1 MLTRTAASGQ
11 VISEDEMGHVRTELT
26 KSLNLLPPTALVGL
40 ITFGSMINIYELGYE
55 ACAKAFTFRG
65 DKNPVTPQQIASLL
79 QQAGGAAGGAKGQGA
94 AATRGAARFLLPV
107 AECFDSFY
115 TILEELQR
123 DSWPCAADQRPPRS
137 TGVALSAAV
146 SLLEAAHRN
155 FGARIMMFLGGPCTQ
170 GNPHDHI
177 AGLHHLGCILP

>member
-1 MLTRTAASGQ
+1 MLAPS
-11 VISEDEMGHVRTELT
+11 
-26 KSLNLLPPTALVGL
+26 
-40 ITFGSMINIYELGYE
+40 
-55 ACAKAFTFRG
+55 
-65 DKNPVTPQQIASLL
+65 
-79 QQAGGAAGGAKGQGA
+79 AGGAAGGAKGQGA

-170 GNPHDHI
+170 GPGMVVSNQKEETIRSHHDMEKDNNLCRFVKKVI
-177 AGLHHLGCILP
+177 IPMMIMV

>member
-1 MLTRTAASGQ
+1 MT
-11 VISEDEMGHVRTELT
+11 
-26 KSLNLLPPTALVGL
+26 
-40 ITFGSMINIYELGYE
+40 
-55 ACAKAFTFRG
+55 
-65 DKNPVTPQQIASLL
+65 
-79 QQAGGAAGGAKGQGA
+79 
-94 AATRGAARFLLPV
+94 
-107 AECFDSFY
+107 
-115 TILEELQR
+115 

-177 AGLHHLGCILP
+177 AGIWVAFFHKLHND

>member
-1 MLTRTAASGQ
+1 MSSGCPAVPRPAATQRTHSTHTSVVPGQ

-123 DSWPCAADQRPPRS
+123 GQKDFS
-137 TGVALSAAV
+137 T
-146 SLLEAAHRN
+146 H
-155 FGARIMMFLGGPCTQ
+155 FG
-170 GNPHDHI
+170 
-177 AGLHHLGCILP
+177 